1 MLIFRILKRCFYFL
15 FVMLHRI
22 IRADSFLNGFS
33 SLNCINNQHNYRTL
47 QFAEPRAHFP
57 LHAFLM
63 SPILMMAW
71 RRKFRNTGLTPWLC
85 AYGAR
90 FPYPSQ
96 LTQLKD

>member
-1 MLIFRILKRCFYFL
+1 MKRCFYFL
-15 FVMLHRI
+15 FSLQHRI

-33 SLNCINNQHNYRTL
+33 SLNCINNRQKHRIF
-47 QFAEPRAHFP
+47 QFAESLAHFP

-71 RRKFRNTGLTPWLC
+71 RCKFRITGLTPWPC